1 MLPTVGDLLGL
12 DVVRRGSPQVVAGSS
27 GLGARVRWVHVLEL
41 ADVAHLLQGGE
52 FVLTTGIALPA
63 EPALLA
69 RYAADLAA
77 AGVSALAVELGRRY
91 VGALPSALVRAAAD
105 SGLTLIAFER
115 EVPFVEITE
124 AVHARIIDAQLEEL
138 RASERLH
145 EVFTELSVAGATPD
159 EVVRQAAALAGR
171 PVILADLAH
180 RVLACE
186 PGSADPTRLLADFA
200 RRSRAVSGPE
210 QPGRPGRTV
219 YDEAS
224 GWLLTPVGARGE
236 DWGRVILV
244 CDGPPTGTDTV
255 LVERAATTLALG
267 RLLTRHRESLDRQA
281 HRTLITSIITQAHA
295 DPAEAAVRSRALGVP
310 VDDRQLIAVVFRL
323 SDPLGPLGALGVSA
337 HARVLDVADITA
349 AACRTERVPALVG
362 TLDDARAGAMLS
374 LSPQADQDRVLTS
387 LATLVRERLGDDQ
400 DGLVIGVGAAAGSIK
415 DVRRSFLE
423 ASQVA
428 DVAAGRLDGRGR
440 ENPPARPG
448 EPAARPLFYR
458 LPDLRLRG
466 LLHLLRDDPRL
477 QTFVERELGALLAR
491 DQDTDLI
498 GVLTAYLAAGGN
510 KAAAAKNS
518 HLARPTFYQR
528 LHRIERILG
537 TDLSSAESRTS
548 LHVALLALEAARAG
562 LQAFVQ
568 RFPGEF
574 ERERA
579 DGVDGVEV
587 TAADREPFPGVLAV
601 RGKQEP
607 FHGDR
612 GAVVVGHADDP
623 VVRDAGGGVLRAL
636 VPDVGG
642 DGVGRYDLQCDQ
654 AIGGD
659 RLASPSPPVVVDAPV
674 DDHVGTAEVQFRTVG
689 DQDVH
694 VAEHSVAALLG
705 PVPKP
710 GSFPDRDEEVQLD
723 RLMAWLGRLTPDDP
737 AIDDLDQLAGVF
749 RECQVHVKSHLRR
762 VRRRLVIA
770 EVER

>member
-186 PGSADPTRLLADFA
+186 PGSADPTRLLAGFA
-200 RRSRAVSGPE
+200 RRSRAVSAAGPSGAAGLSGTAGPGGTAGLRRPE

-224 GWLLTPVGARGE
+224 GWLFTPVGARGE

-281 HRTLITSIITQAHA
+281 HRALITSIITQAHA

-337 HARVLDVADITA
+337 HARVLDVADIAA

-374 LSPQADQDRVLTS
+374 LSPQADQDRVLIS

-428 DVAAGRLDGRGR
+428 DVAAGRPDGRGR
-440 ENPPARPG
+440 ENPPARPGEPAARPGEPAARPG

-498 GVLTAYLAAGGN
+498 SVLAAYLAAGGN

-548 LHVALLALEAARAG
+548 LHVALLSLEAART
-562 LQAFVQ
+562 
-568 RFPGEF
+568 GE
-574 ERERA
+574 A
-579 DGVDGVEV
+579 
-587 TAADREPFPGVLAV
+587 T
-601 RGKQEP
+601 
-607 FHGDR
+607 HG
-612 GAVVVGHADDP
+612 
-623 VVRDAGGGVLRAL
+623 
-636 VPDVGG
+636 
-642 DGVGRYDLQCDQ
+642 
-654 AIGGD
+654 
-659 RLASPSPPVVVDAPV
+659 
-674 DDHVGTAEVQFRTVG
+674 
-689 DQDVH
+689 
-694 VAEHSVAALLG
+694 
-705 PVPKP
+705 
-710 GSFPDRDEEVQLD
+710 
-723 RLMAWLGRLTPDDP
+723 
-737 AIDDLDQLAGVF
+737 
-749 RECQVHVKSHLRR
+749 
-762 VRRRLVIA
+762 
-770 EVER
+770 